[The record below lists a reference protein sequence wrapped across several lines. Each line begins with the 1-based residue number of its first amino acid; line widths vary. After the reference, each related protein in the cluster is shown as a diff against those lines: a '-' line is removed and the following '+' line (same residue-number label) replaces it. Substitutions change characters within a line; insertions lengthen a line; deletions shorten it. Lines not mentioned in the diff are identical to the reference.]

1 MENLEAYSSPETAP
15 DNLTIWRV
23 VKRAHGVNTTY
34 YATSYGNIISFKDDK
49 FHCMAQR
56 KRNNPPA
63 RAKRRDPR
71 AYKDVRKVGDWNN
84 PAVHL
89 VIADAFLPPKQGA
102 TQVDHIDGNM
112 WNNRADNLR
121 RCTQTE
127 NQRYAREIRT
137 GERIITNLQKSL
149 FYVTQ

>member
-1 MENLEAYSSPETAP
+1 MEKIIYSSSETTP

-23 VKRAHGVNTTY
+23 VKHAHGVRTTY
-34 YATSYGNIISFKDDK
+34 YATSYGNIISYRNGNY
-49 FHCMAQR
+49 HCLAQR

-71 AYKDVRKVGDWNN
+71 MYKDIRHVGGWVE

-89 VIADAFLPPKQGA
+89 IVADAFLPPKNGA
-102 TQVDHIDGNM
+102 TQVDHIDGNI

-127 NQRYAREIRT
+127 NQRYAREIRK

-149 FYVTQ
+149 FYVN

>member
-1 MENLEAYSSPETAP
+1 MEDIEF
-15 DNLTIWRV
+15 DNLTIWRI
-23 VKRAHGVNTTY
+23 VKRAQGVNTMY
-34 YATSYGNIISFKDDK
+34 YATSYGNIISYRNGIY
-49 FHCMAQR
+49 HCMKQR

-71 AYKDVRKVGDWNN
+71 MYKDVRRVGGWVE

-89 VIADAFLPPKQGA
+89 VVADAFLPPKKGT

-121 RCTQTE
+121 RCTQAE
-127 NQRYAREIRT
+127 NMRYAQEIRT
-137 GERIITNLQKSL
+137 GKRIITNLQKSL